1 MKIHSR
7 SSLAIRIIDHIND
20 QYWLSAA
27 ISITLSGLALLWTIG
42 LLFAVSIQK
51 TL

>member
-1 MKIHSR
+1 MKIRTKSKIG
-7 SSLAIRIIDHIND
+7 LQVIDIINS
-20 QYWLSAA
+20 QSWLSAA

-42 LLFAVSIQK
+42 LLFAFSIQK